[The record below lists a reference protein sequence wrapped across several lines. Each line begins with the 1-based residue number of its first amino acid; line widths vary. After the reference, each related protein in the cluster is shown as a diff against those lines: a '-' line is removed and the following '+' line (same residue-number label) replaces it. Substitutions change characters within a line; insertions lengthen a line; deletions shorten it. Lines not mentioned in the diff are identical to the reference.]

1 MLEAQEERVE
11 RISVLLMYACK
22 MIWKAKSEKRE
33 RRTAQQD
40 PEEVLMQALMAAGG
54 QIPNDM
60 ADRLVEEGIASTKNM
75 IIFDKDRIV
84 IIANRRARK
93 ASGQS

>member
-1 MLEAQEERVE
+1 
-11 RISVLLMYACK
+11 
-22 MIWKAKSEKRE
+22 
-33 RRTAQQD
+33 
-40 PEEVLMQALMAAGG
+40 MQALMAAGG